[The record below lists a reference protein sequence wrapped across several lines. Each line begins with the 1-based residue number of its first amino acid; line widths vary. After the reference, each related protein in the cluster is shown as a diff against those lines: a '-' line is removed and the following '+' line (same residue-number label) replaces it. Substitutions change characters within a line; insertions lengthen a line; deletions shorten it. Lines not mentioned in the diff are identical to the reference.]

1 MLGINVVLAL
11 TTCRGD
17 IEEKGT
23 GAVMTQG
30 ETNRQVQRQ
39 VQGTVDQIER
49 QTDQDLER
57 EEFKKEAEFFVEHA
71 SLPSSPDR
79 VGVVVKDI
87 LVQGHAL
94 EKGHAHENRRSTGFG
109 HARVEQIQV
118 CLDEADTLGGIDAY
132 AHQIGVDAVA
142 ADRGQVVVECDDNDI
157 FGVQFVTD
165 EEMFAP
171 VKSFPEF
178 AAERFSLRLYD
189 YPSAPVSVE
198 AIKRA
203 VEIAQTS
210 PSACNR
216 QCITAYWIPREYAH
230 YDEIAQLQ
238 GGCEGF
244 ADNAAGLI
252 ALAADA
258 KLFTHGEYPYMFLD
272 AGIFSLNL
280 AYALQSEHIGSCLLN
295 GALVSD
301 KRKRV
306 EELIGCKPSEHLAMF
321 VLVSKIPEGK
331 RALKGKA
338 GRKPIDDVFKVV
350 S

>member
-1 MLGINVVLAL
+1 M
-11 TTCRGD
+11 
-17 IEEKGT
+17 
-23 GAVMTQG
+23 MTQV
-30 ETNRQVQRQ
+30 ETEHQ
-39 VQGTVDQIER
+39 VQGVAEQADR
-49 QTDQDLER
+49 QADQDLER
-57 EEFKKEAEFFVEHA
+57 KEFKKEAEFFVEYA

-94 EKGHAHENRRSTGFG
+94 EKGHAHENRRPTGFG
-109 HARVEQIQV
+109 HARVEQIQA
-118 CLDEADTLGGIDAY
+118 CLDEANELGSIDEY

-142 ADRGQVVVECDDNDI
+142 ADRGEVVVECNDDDI
-157 FGVQFVTD
+157 FGVQFVTND
-165 EEMFAP
+165 DMFAP
-171 VKSFPEF
+171 VEGFPEF
-178 AAERFSLRLYD
+178 AAQRFSLRLYD

-252 ALAADA
+252 ALAADV

-280 AYALQSEHIGSCLLN
+280 AYALQSERIGSCLLN

-301 KRKRV
+301 KRKQA
-306 EELIGCKPSEHLAMF
+306 EKLIGCKPSEHLAMF

-331 RALKGKA
+331 RALKGRA
-338 GRKPIDDVFKVV
+338 GRKPIDDVFKIV

>member
-1 MLGINVVLAL
+1 
-11 TTCRGD
+11 
-17 IEEKGT
+17 
-23 GAVMTQG
+23 MTQG
-30 ETNRQVQRQ
+30 ET
-39 VQGTVDQIER
+39 ER
-49 QTDQDLER
+49 QDECQTDRDERQADQDLER

-71 SLPSSPDR
+71 SLPTSPDR
-79 VGVVVKDI
+79 AGVIVKDI

-94 EKGHAHENRRSTGFG
+94 EKGHAHENRRATGFG
-109 HARVEQIQV
+109 HARVEQIQA
-118 CLDEADTLGGIDAY
+118 CLDEADKLGGIDPYAY
-132 AHQIGVDAVA
+132 QIGKDSVA
-142 ADRGQVVVECDDNDI
+142 ADRGQVVIECEDDDI
-157 FGVQFVTD
+157 FGVQFITD

-171 VKSFPEF
+171 VDTFPEF

-230 YDEIAQLQ
+230 YDEIAELQ

-244 ADNAAGLI
+244 AANAAGLI

-301 KRKRV
+301 KRKRA

-321 VLVSKIPEGK
+321 VLVSKIPEGM
-331 RALKGKA
+331 RALKGRA
-338 GRKPIDDVFKVV
+338 GRKPIDEVFKVV